1 LDKVVARYSQPPY
14 NVHHWILW
22 SEPDAVRNPTSL
34 SVQSCVSCGSLSD
47 RGAWGEDVAA
57 YVQTMQA
64 AYAHIHNTDS
74 NAILIMGPMA
84 YDFFYDPTNTSP
96 GFNSGGLFLYSFID
110 NVLTELAKSNTP
122 AFDAIAINAY
132 IPFGRN
138 WESDAV
144 KKGRTG
150 VDV

>member
-1 LDKVVARYSQPPY
+1 
-14 NVHHWILW
+14 
-22 SEPDAVRNPTSL
+22 
-34 SVQSCVSCGSLSD
+34 
-47 RGAWGEDVAA
+47 EDVAA

-110 NVLTELAKSNTP
+110 NVLTELGKSNTP

-150 VDV
+150 VDVAAKVNEVRARVAAKGYDFPIVVGEGGFWSFDPGGNGRVWVSDGKGNY